1 MAFDAGGRGSH
12 KAGEGQMT
20 AGEVCS
26 KCSPIK
32 IIISQITEFVLILTQ
47 KLIFEK
53 KVLLFQLS
61 ASKTTVERSALL
73 ITDVHSPG
81 GTLGDTV
88 EPCTLLKLPKCS
100 LCGVM
105 FVGPYHIK
113 IQSKDKSAVQ
123 IELGPG

>member
-20 AGEVCS
+20 AGEVYS

-53 KVLLFQLS
+53 KVLLFQSS
-61 ASKTTVERSALL
+61 ASETTVERSALL
-73 ITDVHSPG
+73 ITDVY
-81 GTLGDTV
+81 
-88 EPCTLLKLPKCS
+88 S
-100 LCGVM
+100 LCIQWHHA
-105 FVGPYHIK
+105 PY
-113 IQSKDKSAVQ
+113 
-123 IELGPG
+123 